1 MKLSHLGVHSTVSL
15 QERDSSDVRWGIR
28 HPTGRRN
35 GGHVESQICS
45 QVTGSGILEQGIVC
59 PLCSQPFILT
69 YTDTEWN
76 KLNEWRRLASAALR
90 NSHMLRHEGFRLE
103 LVWKMKHKR

>member
-1 MKLSHLGVHSTVSL
+1 MLTSYGL
-15 QERDSSDVRWGIR
+15 WN
-28 HPTGRRN
+28 PRR
-35 GGHVESQICS
+35 
-45 QVTGSGILEQGIVC
+45 GIVC

-76 KLNEWRRLASAALR
+76 KLNEWRRLARVALR
-90 NSHMLRHEGFRLE
+90 DSHKLRHEGFPLE